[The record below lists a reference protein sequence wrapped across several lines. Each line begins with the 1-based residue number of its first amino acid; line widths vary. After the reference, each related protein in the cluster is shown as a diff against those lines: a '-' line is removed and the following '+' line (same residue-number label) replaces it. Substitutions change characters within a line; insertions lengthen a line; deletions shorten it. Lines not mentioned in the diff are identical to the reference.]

1 MKGEI
6 LADLNFLIW
15 HEIAMPDG
23 GRIVDAW
30 PIDQEHWPSLE
41 LANHNVFRLDA
52 HNQVIWQVQRVETI
66 GQRNWE
72 VANRQAKEADP
83 NCEGYYD
90 PFTHMGTA
98 FFERRPLPDK
108 PSSYSRLECN
118 PKFEEIGFDTYA
130 PGRLLWLT
138 TRSWVYDLD
147 PATGIAT
154 CTGEQFK

>member
-66 GQRNWE
+66 GQMNWE

-98 FFERRPLPDK
+98 FFERHPLPDK

-118 PKFEEIGFDTYA
+118 TKFEEIGFDTYA

-138 TRSWVYDLD
+138 TRSWFYDLD

>member
-1 MKGEI
+1 MNGEI
-6 LADLNFLIW
+6 ISEIDVKIYQD
-15 HEIAMPDG
+15 IAMPDG
-23 GRIVDAW
+23 GRIILGNPGYGWLDVDLNA
-30 PIDQEHWPSLE
+30 S
-41 LANHNVFRLDA
+41 NHNVFRLDA

-66 GQRNWE
+66 GQMNWE

-98 FFERRPLPDK
+98 FFERRPLPDR

-118 PKFEEIGFDTYA
+118 PKFEEIGFDNYA

-138 TRSWVYDLD
+138 TRSWFYDLD

>member
-1 MKGEI
+1 MIGEI
-6 LADLNFLIW
+6 IDHLGIQIY
-15 HEIAMPDG
+15 HEIGMPDG
-23 GRIVDAW
+23 SVIVHAD
-30 PIDQEHWPSLE
+30 PKEDHWRSVE

-66 GQRNWE
+66 GQMNWE
-72 VANRQAKEADP
+72 VANWQAKEADP

-98 FFERRPLPDK
+98 FFERHPLPDK

>member
-1 MKGEI
+1 MKGEV

-30 PIDQEHWPSLE
+30 PIDQKHWPSLD

-52 HNQVIWQVQRVETI
+52 HNQVIWQVTRVETI

-72 VANRQAKEADP
+72 VANRQAKEKDP

-90 PFTHMGTA
+90 PFTHLGTA
-98 FFERRPLPDK
+98 FFERHPLPEK

-118 PKFEEIGFDTYA
+118 PTFEEIGFDTYA

-154 CTGEQFK
+154 CTCEQFK

>member
-1 MKGEI
+1 MTAEVI
-6 LADLNFLIW
+6 EVLNLQVYLQIG
-15 HEIAMPDG
+15 MPDG
-23 GRIVDAW
+23 GRIVNLW
-30 PIDQEHWPSLE
+30 PIKQRDWHLHT
-41 LANHNVFRLDA
+41 ANHNVFRLDA
-52 HNQVIWQVQRVETI
+52 HNQVIWQVTRVETI

-72 VANRQAKEADP
+72 VANRQAKEKDP

-90 PFTHMGTA
+90 PFTHLGTA
-98 FFERRPLPDK
+98 FFERHPLPEK

-118 PKFEEIGFDTYA
+118 PTFEEIGFDTYA

>member
-1 MKGEI
+1 MKWEFI
-6 LADLNFLIW
+6 KQLNIQVA

-23 GRIVDAW
+23 GRIIRAAIW
-30 PIDQEHWPSLE
+30 TGATKNLQT
-41 LANHNVFRLDA
+41 ANHNVFRLDA

-66 GQRNWE
+66 GQMNWE

-98 FFERRPLPDK
+98 FFERRPLPDR

-118 PKFEEIGFDTYA
+118 PKFEEIGFDNYA

-138 TRSWVYDLD
+138 TRSWFYDLD

>member
-1 MKGEI
+1 MIGEI
-6 LADLNFLIW
+6 IDHLGIQIY
-15 HEIAMPDG
+15 HEIGMPDG
-23 GRIVDAW
+23 SVIVHAD
-30 PIDQEHWPSLE
+30 PKEDHWRSVE

-147 PATGIAT
+147 PATGLAT